1 MMFVLCHF
9 VEVLDISIKKNKKR
23 AFHVKDFPFSMSV
36 AAFRV
41 RFHFPFLAF
50 PYAQVNPVFRAGV
63 KRVKEENML
72 TPYNDN
78 ILINSQTSKQRTL

>member
-1 MMFVLCHF
+1 MHDVCSLSLRRSTRH
-9 VEVLDISIKKNKKR
+9 LDKKKKKTSISCKR
-23 AFHVKDFPFSMSV
+23 FSMSV